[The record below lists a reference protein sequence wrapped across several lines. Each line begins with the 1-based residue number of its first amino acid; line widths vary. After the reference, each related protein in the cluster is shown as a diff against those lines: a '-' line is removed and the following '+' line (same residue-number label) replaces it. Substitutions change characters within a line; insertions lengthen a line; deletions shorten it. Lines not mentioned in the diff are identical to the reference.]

1 MGDQRRDPV
10 DRLLQLLTVSPVG
23 DDRFEVPNPD
33 RGFGPRVFGGQVAA
47 QALVAATATMGDDRR
62 AHSLHAYFLRPGR
75 PGVPIIYDVERTRD
89 GRSFSTRRVVAR
101 QPGEHA
107 DEAIFEMSTSFH
119 VDEPG
124 IDYAQPINPRVPAP
138 ADAGDDMGFIPPGA
152 AGEVPFELKE
162 LGAEAPGADGYF
174 PSTRRVWMRIKSGV
188 PDDPGVHTAL
198 LTFMSDM
205 GAVMGARPPLDELDL
220 RTLMG
225 ASLDHS
231 LFFHRP
237 IRADEW
243 VLYDLRAVSTGG
255 GRGLTMGT
263 MHAADGT
270 LGMSVTQEAMLRV
283 VDPARATI
291 PPEG

>member
-10 DRLLQLLTVSPVG
+10 ARLLQLLTVVPVG
-23 DDRFEVPNPD
+23 ADRFEVPNPD

-47 QALVAATATMGDDRR
+47 QALVAATATIGDDRR

-75 PGVPIIYDVERTRD
+75 PGVPIVYEVERTRD

-124 IDYAQPINPRVPAP
+124 IDYAQPINPRVPSP
-138 ADAGDDMGFIPPGA
+138 QDAGDKMALPGGA
-152 AGEVPFELKE
+152 AREVPFELKE
-162 LGAEAPGADGYF
+162 IDLEPAGPDGYF
-174 PSTRRVWMRIKSGV
+174 ASTRRVWVRIKPGV
-188 PDDPGVHTAL
+188 PDDPAVHTAL

-205 GAVMGARPPLDELDL
+205 GPVMGARPPLPELDL

-263 MHAADGT
+263 MHAVDGT
-270 LGMSVTQEAMLRV
+270 LGISVTQEAMLRV
-283 VDPARATI
+283 VDPTRATI